1 MGRHAREDV
10 TLEELGEL
18 DEPVAAGAGDPAG
31 ASGASDPVGGPD
43 VDGHGDARDLA
54 HAGDPDGADEHGAA
68 AESPLAGR
76 PGPEPQGP
84 YASGPWSGSVTRGE
98 DGVLRV
104 VGVDVR
110 ELATRHGTPA
120 YVLDEADLRG
130 RARAIREAFERA
142 FAPEAG
148 LAGADVY
155 YAGKAFLSVAVARWV
170 HEEGLRIDTSTGGEL
185 AVALRAGV
193 PGGHIGLHGNSKS
206 DEEIVTALRAGVG
219 RLVVDSLAE
228 IPRVARIAR
237 ELGTRAPVMVR
248 VTTGVHAG
256 GHHHIATAHEDQKF
270 GLSLATGTARKA
282 VDEILADPALQLV
295 GIHSHIGSQILD
307 LAAFAEAADRVMAL
321 RAQVYRETG
330 VLAPEVDLGGGFG
343 ISYTGLDDTPPTP
356 DQVADALAAA
366 VRAACERHEL
376 DVPRISV
383 EPGRSIVG
391 PAGLTLYTVGTV
403 KEVALDGGRS
413 RTYVSVDGGMSDNP
427 RPALYDADYTATLA
441 GRVSGAPGVPS
452 RVVGKH
458 CESGDIV
465 VRDVAL
471 PSDVREGDLLAV
483 PATGAYG
490 RSMAS
495 NYNMVPRPPVIAVRA
510 GESRAIVRRETI
522 SDLLGLD
529 VG

>member
-18 DEPVAAGAGDPAG
+18 DGPAG
-31 ASGASDPVGGPD
+31 ASGASGVSD
-43 VDGHGDARDLA
+43 A
-54 HAGDPDGADEHGAA
+54 HATEP
-68 AESPLAGR
+68 ESPLAGR
-76 PGPEPQGP
+76 PAPEPQGP
-84 YASGPWSGSVTRGE
+84 YTPGPWSGSVARGE
-98 DGVLRV
+98 DGALRV
-104 VGVDVR
+104 AGIDVR
-110 ELATRHGTPA
+110 ELAARHGTPA
-120 YVLDEADLRG
+120 YILDEADLRG
-130 RARAIREAFERA
+130 RARATREAFERA
-142 FAPEAG
+142 FAPEVG

-170 HEEGLRIDTSTGGEL
+170 HEEGLRVDTSTGGEL

-193 PGGHIGLHGNSKS
+193 PGGHIGLHGNNKS
-206 DEEIVTALRAGVG
+206 DEELLTALRAGVG
-219 RLVVDSLAE
+219 RIVVDSLAE

-282 VDEILADPALQLV
+282 IDEILADDALRFE

-321 RAQVYRETG
+321 RAQVFRDTG

-343 ISYTGLDDTPPTP
+343 ISYTGLDDVPPTP
-356 DQVADALAAA
+356 AQVADALAAA
-366 VRAACERHEL
+366 VRAACERHGT

-403 KEVALDGGRS
+403 KDVALGEGRT
-413 RTYVSVDGGMSDNP
+413 RAYVSVDGGMSDNP
-427 RPALYDADYTATLA
+427 RPALYEADYTATIA
-441 GRVSGAPGVPS
+441 SRASDAPGVPS

-471 PSDVREGDLLAV
+471 PADVREGDLLAV

-495 NYNMVPRPPVIAVRA
+495 NYNMVPRPPVIAVRG
-510 GESRAIVRRETI
+510 GESRVIVRRETI
-522 SDLLGLD
+522 ADLLALD
-529 VG
+529 AG